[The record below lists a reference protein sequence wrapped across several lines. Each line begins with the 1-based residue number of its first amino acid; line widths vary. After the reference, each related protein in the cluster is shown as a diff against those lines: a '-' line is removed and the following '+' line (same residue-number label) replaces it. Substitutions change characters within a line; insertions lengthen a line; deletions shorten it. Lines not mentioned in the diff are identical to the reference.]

1 VNDPNERVQEYLDAL
16 YSRSGSGGE
25 PMPVEVDEDELRAF
39 ERLYQALAAG
49 PENTLSPG
57 FAARVAATAH
67 PPPARR
73 WGMDAVV
80 APALGVGV
88 GAYTV
93 SWLAARASVWESVER
108 AVEATASHSPVGVV
122 AASLVTFALLALADK
137 RLMPHRLRE
146 HPLR

>member
-1 VNDPNERVQEYLDAL
+1 MNDPNERVQEYLDAL

-25 PMPVEVDEDELRAF
+25 PMPVDVDENELRAF

-67 PPPARR
+67 PAPARR

-88 GAYTV
+88 SAYTL
-93 SWLAARASVWESVER
+93 SWLAARPAVWAAVGR
-108 AVEATASHSPVGVV
+108 AVEATASHSSAGVA
-122 AASLVTFALLALADK
+122 AASLVTFAVVALADK
-137 RLMPHRLRE
+137 RLMPRRLRE